1 MKIRK
6 SIKLL
11 PLLSTTILPI
21 TLVSCAQTIDPNLSK
36 AYQEKKFFNLKPRIV
51 LSDNESDGVIQA
63 LEKSIDK
70 FVQAENNVENT
81 NFQRPESKL
90 WFKYYND
97 KDPDRDEKNKKEL
110 DDNIKSDLKKYN
122 IFFIQ
127 DDFDY
132 SKFRA
137 WLFDQLPNTTPLWK
151 DELHKSLFFPI
162 NPDINNIASV
172 LWDQIADTQEFVA
185 PIFIKSQDPN
195 WIAGYASA
203 AYLASKYPKDDFR
216 RKISFILNSKHK
228 NQTNNLVGFLAG
240 VATWNDQHQDQ
251 MVKINNRN
259 DQIFIYSPGDNEATI
274 KNKIKEIVNPE
285 NSQYRSELIFV
296 ASPDLNNFVSKEL
309 TQDQKVIYNDFS
321 DNNLNSLMT
330 IKQDLNQF
338 IYDLLSDIY
347 TQKKGTPESKILKSN
362 QGSQQIF
369 MHLLL
374 NYDKAKDKDN
384 LNSKYFKFKANKEF
398 EPFLNQAKQ
407 QYLKEPVQQDIS
419 VSDSSLSPQGT
430 AKQIN
435 ETDQAKIQ
443 SRIQE
448 ILKNLQS

>member
-21 TLVSCAQTIDPNLSK
+21 ALVSCADPNLSK
-36 AYQEKKFFNLKPRIV
+36 AYQEKNFFNLRPRIV

-63 LEKSIDK
+63 LEKSIDN

-97 KDPDRDEKNKKEL
+97 KDPERDEKNKKEL

-132 SKFRA
+132 SKFRT
-137 WLFDQLPNTTPLWK
+137 WLTDQFPNTTPLWN
-151 DELHKSLFFPI
+151 ELHRSLFFPI
-162 NPDINNIASV
+162 NPNINNISSV
-172 LWDQIADTQEFVA
+172 LWDQIADTKEFVA

-228 NQTNNLVGFLAG
+228 SQTNNLVGFLAG
-240 VATWNDQHQDQ
+240 VATWNDQHEDQ

-259 DQIFIYSPGDNEATI
+259 DQIFIYSPGNDQATI
-274 KNKIKEIVNPE
+274 QNKIKQIVSPD
-285 NSQYRSELIFV
+285 NSQYHSELIFV

-309 TQDQKVIYNDFS
+309 TQGQKVIYNDFS

-330 IKQDLNQF
+330 IKQDLNKF

-347 TQKKGTPESKILKSN
+347 TKKKGTPESKILKSK
-362 QGSQQIF
+362 QAPQQIL

-374 NYDKAKDKDN
+374 NYDKAKDNDN

-398 EPFLNQAKQ
+398 EPFLDQAKQ

-419 VSDSSLSPQGT
+419 FSDHSLSPQGK
-430 AKQIN
+430 AAQIN

-443 SRIQE
+443 FRIQE
-448 ILKNLQS
+448 ILKDLQS